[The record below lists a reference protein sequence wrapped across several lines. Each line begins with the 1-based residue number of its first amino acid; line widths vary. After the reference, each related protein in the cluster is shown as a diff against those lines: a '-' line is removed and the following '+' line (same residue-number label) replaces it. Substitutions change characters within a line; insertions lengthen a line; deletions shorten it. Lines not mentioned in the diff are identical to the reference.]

1 MKKFIPIFTFIITI
15 ATTAVANQPEL
26 DITLQN
32 ARTACIPVFD
42 KISALKTG
50 TITNT
55 VVTGVGTVA
64 GGASLYFGISK
75 SKIDEQV
82 DELEKR
88 LNNIENMSD
97 EEFIRLL
104 KDMAAAEDA
113 IKEYNSICAQKKS
126 LTEKSKQYGNL
137 RTGLMATNTATAIAG
152 TILANSNKNKSTD
165 LSEMIN
171 ECLTATRALTPFM
184 GQAMVSHDNETYT
197 KLKQIID
204 TCSELNPD
212 DVKSLTSK
220 NKTSMISSAIN
231 IGTGTVG
238 TITSAMANSENIRKN
253 DTDSGKSKE
262 KNLNTTANIFAGL
275 STGASG
281 VATVFNA
288 MAYGDTKDIQ
298 TIAKNC
304 KKALEQ

>member
-1 MKKFIPIFTFIITI
+1 
-15 ATTAVANQPEL
+15 
-26 DITLQN
+26 
-32 ARTACIPVFD
+32 
-42 KISALKTG
+42 
-50 TITNT
+50 
-55 VVTGVGTVA
+55 
-64 GGASLYFGISK
+64 
-75 SKIDEQV
+75 
-82 DELEKR
+82 
-88 LNNIENMSD
+88 MSD

-104 KDMAAAEDA
+104 KDMAAAEEA

-152 TILANSNKNKSTD
+152 TILANSNKKKSTD

-184 GQAMVSHDNETYT
+184 GQAMISHDNETYT

-204 TCSELNPD
+204 TCSELNPN

-238 TITSAMANSENIRKN
+238 TITSAMANSENVRKN
-253 DTDSGKSKE
+253 NTDSGKSKE

-298 TIAKNC
+298 TIAQNC

>member
-1 MKKFIPIFTFIITI
+1 MLVATSAI
-15 ATTAVANQPEL
+15 AEQNQQSIAL
-26 DITLQN
+26 HN
-32 ARTACIPVFD
+32 ARLACMPIFD
-42 KISALKTG
+42 KISSLKTG

-64 GGASLYFGISK
+64 GGAALYFGISK
-75 SKIDEQV
+75 AKIDKKV

-88 LNNIENMSD
+88 LNNIENMSNA
-97 EEFIRLL
+97 EFIALL
-104 KDMAAAEDA
+104 KDMAAAEEA
-113 IKEYNSICAQKKS
+113 INEYDTICTQKKA

-137 RTGLMATNTATAIAG
+137 RTGLVATNTATAIAG
-152 TILANSNKNKSTD
+152 TVLANNNKNKSTN

-171 ECLTATRALTPFM
+171 ECISATDALKPFM
-184 GQAMVSHDNETYT
+184 GQAMISQDNETYT
-197 KLKQIID
+197 KLKRIID
-204 TCSELNPD
+204 TCSELNPND
-212 DVKSLTSK
+212 IKSLTSK

-231 IGTGTVG
+231 IGTGTIG
-238 TITSAMANSENIRKN
+238 TITSAMANSDNVRNN

-262 KNLNTTANIFAGL
+262 KNLNTAANIFTGL

-298 TIAKNC
+298 KIAQDC

>member
-1 MKKFIPIFTFIITI
+1 
-15 ATTAVANQPEL
+15 
-26 DITLQN
+26 
-32 ARTACIPVFD
+32 
-42 KISALKTG
+42 
-50 TITNT
+50 
-55 VVTGVGTVA
+55 
-64 GGASLYFGISK
+64 
-75 SKIDEQV
+75 
-82 DELEKR
+82 
-88 LNNIENMSD
+88 
-97 EEFIRLL
+97 
-104 KDMAAAEDA
+104 MAAAEEA
-113 IKEYNSICAQKKS
+113 INEYNSICAQKKS

-238 TITSAMANSENIRKN
+238 TITSAMANSENVRKN